1 MLQTKISELKIQK
14 KYNLDAEK
22 FQHEKNENHQF
33 LIGGFFI
40 TKC

>member
-1 MLQTKISELKIQK
+1 MIILELKILK
-14 KYNLDAEK
+14 KYNFETDFFFK
-22 FQHEKNENHQF
+22 IKNENHQF